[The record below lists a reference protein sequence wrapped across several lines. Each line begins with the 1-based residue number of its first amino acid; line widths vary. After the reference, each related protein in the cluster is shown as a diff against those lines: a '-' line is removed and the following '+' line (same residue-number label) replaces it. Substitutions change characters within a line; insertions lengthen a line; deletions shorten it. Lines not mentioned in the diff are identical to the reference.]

1 MQSRKQ
7 FTRVWNGANP
17 RFGAEKNALPAAGSI
32 TGGGSD
38 KGEVPKRCT
47 FDTDAQHFTRQITV
61 TNNDAVRRR
70 TRVIRLLNCMLSLSI
85 AFAVA
90 SPAVTVG
97 QTVTRNSS
105 ARLNPLRISSEAIEA
120 LVSRVMPSVVQI
132 IVTGYRP
139 QERGNEF
146 RTDIAVRRGRTIGSG
161 VIIDSAGYILTNAHV
176 VDGAERTQ
184 VVLARDAIATGLVGI
199 SAADER
205 VLEARVIGKSDE
217 LDLALLAVN
226 VRGLPSLPL
235 ADYSAVR
242 QGELVFAFGSPDALR
257 NSVSMGVVSA
267 VAQQAE
273 SDSPIVWIQT
283 DAAVNPGNSGGPLVN
298 VEGELIGLNTF
309 IRSMSGGSE
318 GLGFAVPSA
327 VIALAY
333 PQLRD
338 YGHLHR
344 ALLGVAAQPIT
355 PQLRSG
361 LSLSTDVGVIAA
373 DITPGGPAAKAGVRM
388 GDVITGIGGQSL
400 DTMSLARFYLFL
412 LTLTEGQQVSVN
424 VLRGSQPLTLTA
436 SATLPAHRC
445 ERIEPVDLEGN
456 LVERLG
462 FIGAPVDQSVA
473 DMLPALRAPSGVL
486 VVMRVDTPHTPEL
499 PLTRGDVIHAVNGTW
514 VTTPAELREA
524 LSRFGPGDA
533 VVLQVERNGQLTY
546 VVYETE

>member
-1 MQSRKQ
+1 VNLQ
-7 FTRVWNGANP
+7 FV
-17 RFGAEKNALPAAGSI
+17 L
-32 TGGGSD
+32 
-38 KGEVPKRCT
+38 KRCS
-47 FDTDAQHFTRQITV
+47 FDTDVQHFTRQITV

-70 TRVIRLLNCMLSLSI
+70 TRVIKALTCMLSLSI

-90 SPAVTVG
+90 SPAVTFG
-97 QTVTRNSS
+97 QTVSRNSPDRS
-105 ARLNPLRISSEAIEA
+105 NHLRISSEAIEA

-146 RTDIAVRRGRTIGSG
+146 RTDVAVRRGRTIGSG

-184 VVLARDAIATGLVGI
+184 VVLARDAMATGLVHI
-199 SAADER
+199 SAPHDR

-309 IRSMSGGSE
+309 IRSISGGNE

-338 YGHLHR
+338 YGASASGAARHCCAADYPATQERSEPVDGRWCDCGRHHAR
-344 ALLGVAAQPIT
+344 GTGREGRSANRGCHYRHWWAIARRDVVGALLSIP
-355 PQLRSG
+355 PDPDRR
-361 LSLSTDVGVIAA
+361 
-373 DITPGGPAAKAGVRM
+373 PAGVR
-388 GDVITGIGGQSL
+388 Q
-400 DTMSLARFYLFL
+400 
-412 LTLTEGQQVSVN
+412 
-424 VLRGSQPLTLTA
+424 
-436 SATLPAHRC
+436 
-445 ERIEPVDLEGN
+445 
-456 LVERLG
+456 
-462 FIGAPVDQSVA
+462 
-473 DMLPALRAPSGVL
+473 RAPRL
-486 VVMRVDTPHTPEL
+486 AAFDVD
-499 PLTRGDVIHAVNGTW
+499 GDGHSPRTSV
-514 VTTPAELREA
+514 
-524 LSRFGPGDA
+524 
-533 VVLQVERNGQLTY
+533 
-546 VVYETE
+546 